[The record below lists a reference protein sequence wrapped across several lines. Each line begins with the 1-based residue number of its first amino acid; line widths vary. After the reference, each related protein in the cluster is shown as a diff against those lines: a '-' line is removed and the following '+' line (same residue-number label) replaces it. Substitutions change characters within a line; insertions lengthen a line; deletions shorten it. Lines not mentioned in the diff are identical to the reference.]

1 MNKAKIQ
8 LKSYQELNTKTKG
21 WIFARLKYN
30 ETIPQIAKHFNV
42 SIITVNR
49 VIEERIKNRIK

>member
-1 MNKAKIQ
+1 MKTKV
-8 LKSYQELNTKTKG
+8 KSYEELNPITKG

-49 VIEERIKNRIK
+49 VIEERIKNKIK